1 MIMLYSWLNNLVNRL
16 NTTSIPN
23 ILNILTSFFRCGEEV
38 MESYTI
44 LATNS
49 IA

>member
-1 MIMLYSWLNNLVNRL
+1 MTILYSWVNNLVNKF

-23 ILNILTSFFRCGEEV
+23 ILNILTSFFKWGEEV